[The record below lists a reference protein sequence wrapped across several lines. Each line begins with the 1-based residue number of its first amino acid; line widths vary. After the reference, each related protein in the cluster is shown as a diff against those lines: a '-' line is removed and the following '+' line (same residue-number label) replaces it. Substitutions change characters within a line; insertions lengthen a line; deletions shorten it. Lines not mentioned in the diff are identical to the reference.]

1 MVKKRGLFD
10 AQDNNGQKTPAE
22 FSSWLAE
29 NPEPPTP
36 GPEPRKTRTKESVL
50 PFGIGDEEIDAP
62 EWRFWKARQNAY
74 NAWFDRVK
82 EFAPMYTHLFD
93 PYHEE

>member
-1 MVKKRGLFD
+1 
-10 AQDNNGQKTPAE
+10 
-22 FSSWLAE
+22 
-29 NPEPPTP
+29 
-36 GPEPRKTRTKESVL
+36 VL

-74 NAWFDRVK
+74 NAWFDRVR